1 MWSAQNWE
9 FLYPNTFVTS
19 VGLGTMGFG
28 LGAAIGTQIGKP
40 EKRTVLVTGD
50 GSFRMNC
57 NELATVRKWDLPII
71 ILLFNNSTLGMVRQ
85 WQKLFQEEKYSET
98 DIGDEVDYVKL
109 AEAYHIKG
117 YRVCN
122 MTDFKTAIDVA
133 AKNREPI
140 LIECELNKNSCVYP
154 IVPPGKS
161 IDKLVTE

>member
-1 MWSAQNWE
+1 MKYDTVHLNSVISMS
-9 FLYPNTFVTS
+9 LY
-19 VGLGTMGFG
+19 
-28 LGAAIGTQIGKP
+28 
-40 EKRTVLVTGD
+40 
-50 GSFRMNC
+50 
-57 NELATVRKWDLPII
+57 
-71 ILLFNNSTLGMVRQ
+71 TLYDI
-85 WQKLFQEEKYSET
+85 KYSET
-98 DIGDEVDYVKL
+98 DIGHEVDYVKL